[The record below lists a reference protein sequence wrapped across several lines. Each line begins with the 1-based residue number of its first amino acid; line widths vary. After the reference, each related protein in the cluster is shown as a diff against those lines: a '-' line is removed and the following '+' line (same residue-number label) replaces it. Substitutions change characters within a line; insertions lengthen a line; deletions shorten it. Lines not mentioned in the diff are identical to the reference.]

1 MKIFTIKK
9 YNILSNIYKYSFI
22 IIFIFLIFAPV
33 VFSAGTTAP
42 GTGIISKV
50 ENPLGEGNLETIP
63 DFIKAIIT
71 IILTVGVPVVALA
84 IIYTGFLFVAAQGNS
99 EKITKAKKA
108 LVYTLIGAA
117 ILLGA
122 FIVAEAI
129 VKTVKDI
136 GAGA

>member
-1 MKIFTIKK
+1 MLITPVLFV
-9 YNILSNIYKYSFI
+9 YAVDGGGSNLPDGGGSN
-22 IIFIFLIFAPV
+22 
-33 VFSAGTTAP
+33 T